1 MAGKDDSSGQ
11 FLAPPAITALRQE
24 IATGRAPMQR
34 TTSTDI
40 REEREDLKEA
50 AEQSLNVILNLGLD
64 GIIRWVSPS
73 WKDVVG
79 TPAASVK
86 DRPIADILLSNQ
98 DAFASA
104 AESMKKDDSRSQIVR
119 FQVLMGPSS
128 VLKRRPAEPEDTEDL
143 VSPTGGDHDGERV
156 LNLDGQGIMVYDRS
170 SGGESH
176 VSEQL
181 CDGQIGHG
189 SD

>member
-1 MAGKDDSSGQ
+1 MAGNDDPGGQ
-11 FLAPPAITALRQE
+11 FLAPPAVIALRQE
-24 IATGRAPMQR
+24 LATGRVPMQR

-40 REEREDLKEA
+40 REERDDLKEA

-73 WKDVVG
+73 WNDVVG
-79 TPAASVK
+79 TPAVSVK
-86 DRPIADILLSNQ
+86 DRPIADILLSNK
-98 DAFASA
+98 DAFANA

-128 VLKRRPAEPEDTEDL
+128 VLRRRPAEPENTDDV
-143 VSPTGGDHDGERV
+143 VSPTAGDHQERV

-176 VSEQL
+176 VSKRWYYL
-181 CDGQIGHG
+181 QIGQG
-189 SD
+189 LG

>member
-1 MAGKDDSSGQ
+1 MAGNDDPTGQ

-24 IATGRAPMQR
+24 VTIGRVPMQR
-34 TTSTDI
+34 STSTDI

-50 AEQSLNVILNLGLD
+50 AEQSLNVILDLSLE

-86 DRPIADILLSNQ
+86 DRPIAAILLSNK

-104 AESMKKDDSRSQIVR
+104 AELMKKDDSRSQIVR

-128 VLKRRPAEPEDTEDL
+128 VLKRRPVELENTEDL
-143 VSPTGGDHDGERV
+143 VSPAGADHEEERV
-156 LNLDGQGIMVYDRS
+156 INLDGQGIMVYDRS

-176 VSEQL
+176 VSRPKH
-181 CDGQIGHG
+181 DGQIGHG
-189 SD
+189 SG

>member
-1 MAGKDDSSGQ
+1 MAGNDDPSGL
-11 FLAPPAITALRQE
+11 FLAPPAVTALRQE
-24 IATGRAPMQR
+24 LATGRVPMQR
-34 TTSTDI
+34 TASTDI

-64 GIIRWVSPS
+64 GIVRWVSPS
-73 WKDVVG
+73 WTDVVG

-86 DRPIADILLSNQ
+86 DRPIADLLLSNQ
-98 DAFASA
+98 DAFANA

-128 VLKRRPAEPEDTEDL
+128 VLKRRPAEFENMDDM
-143 VSPTGGDHDGERV
+143 VSPTGGNHEEERV

-170 SGGESH
+170 SGGASH
-176 VSEQL
+176 VSQEQSG
-181 CDGQIGHG
+181 DHGGPG